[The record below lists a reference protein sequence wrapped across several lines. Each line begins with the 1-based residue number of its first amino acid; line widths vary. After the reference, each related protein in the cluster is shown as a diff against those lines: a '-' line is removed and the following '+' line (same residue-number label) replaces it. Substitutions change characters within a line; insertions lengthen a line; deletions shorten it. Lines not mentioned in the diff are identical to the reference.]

1 MYINELSLKKIF
13 WYLVMKEKVENA
25 TILISLVKEIYE
37 KDIKDSEIDHFKD
50 LGVVVVNNFIGV
62 VENLQETPLKGVAG
76 NTNLIDF

>member
-1 MYINELSLKKIF
+1 
-13 WYLVMKEKVENA
+13 MKEKVENV
-25 TILISLVKEIYE
+25 TTLISLVKETFE

-62 VENLQETPLKGVAG
+62 VENLQETPLKGVVG